1 MVITVNNKETELSQG
16 STIADLAKQL
26 QLPEKGIALA
36 VHNRIIPRSQ
46 WTEQTLQP
54 NDSIVII
61 KAACGG

>member
-36 VHNRIIPRSQ
+36 VHNRIIPRAQ

-61 KAACGG
+61 KAVCGG

>member
-36 VHNRIIPRSQ
+36 VHNRIIPRTQ